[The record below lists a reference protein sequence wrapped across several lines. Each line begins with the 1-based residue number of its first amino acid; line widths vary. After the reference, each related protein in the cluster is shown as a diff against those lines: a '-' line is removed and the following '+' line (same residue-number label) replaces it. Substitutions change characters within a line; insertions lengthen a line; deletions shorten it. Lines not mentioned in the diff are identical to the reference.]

1 MSPKLSA
8 RILIALS
15 ICYGILVG
23 ILGALNSSALGAVA
37 IAGAIVLG
45 GLWAIRGVLTNRG
58 NT

>member
-1 MSPKLSA
+1 MSPKLTA

-23 ILGALNSSALGAVA
+23 ILGALNSSALGVVA
-37 IAGAIVLG
+37 IVGAMVIG